1 MKMKTLFVTTDP
13 DLILVRIGNPTKV
26 CQVPLLSFFHNQVSK
41 KLEVIGDGD
50 SSSDS
55 LISLVSELLN
65 KVDSVLSHSVTSGQN
80 LV

>member
-1 MKMKTLFVTTDP
+1 MTTDP
-13 DLILVRIGNPTKV
+13 DLILVRIGNPTEV
-26 CQVPLLSFFHNQVSK
+26 CQVPVLSFFHNQVSK
-41 KLEVIGDGD
+41 KLEVIGD

-55 LISLVSELLN
+55 FISLVSELLN

>member
-1 MKMKTLFVTTDP
+1 MTTDP

-41 KLEVIGDGD
+41 KLEVIGD

-80 LV
+80 LVRYAY